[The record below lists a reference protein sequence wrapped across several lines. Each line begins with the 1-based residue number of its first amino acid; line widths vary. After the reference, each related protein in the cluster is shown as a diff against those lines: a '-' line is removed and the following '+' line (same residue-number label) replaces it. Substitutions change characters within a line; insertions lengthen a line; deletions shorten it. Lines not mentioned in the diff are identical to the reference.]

1 MPKIMSG
8 EITEAQ
14 RDKISQNARDLIA
27 NSIEAVIG
35 TVPSDTIGRETASVM
50 IQAIL
55 HELGSS
61 TAFETSDFIQGI
73 LTQMGIQVGGG
84 TSDET
89 AAAWYMTCRGHF
101 ADGFAWGIDIRRG
114 RA

>member
-8 EITEAQ
+8 EITEIQ

-27 NSIEAVIG
+27 NSIEAVRN
-35 TVPSDTIGRETASVM
+35 TVPPETTGRETASVM

-61 TAFETSDFIQGI
+61 TAFESSDFIQGI

-84 TSDET
+84 STDET
-89 AAAWYMTCRGHF
+89 AAAWYMTCRGYF
-101 ADGFAWGIDIRRG
+101 ADGFVWGVEIRKG
-114 RA
+114 LK